1 MNYATVIYRSK
12 AMSLFAS
19 EKDVAEFYALTDP
32 ALGWFKVHKEDD
44 LRHAQVVEVVKN
56 GYSSVFVTVEG

>member
-1 MNYATVIYRSK
+1 
-12 AMSLFAS
+12 MSLFAS

-56 GYSSVFVTVEG
+56 GYASVFVTVEG